1 MLQEILKKEPD
12 FRLQQIK
19 KAMFDVECKSW
30 GDITTLSKNL
40 RAELEDKIPWMSV
53 TEMKKQKSEKDGTMK
68 ALLKLQD
75 GLAIETVAMP
85 NTRDAWTLC
94 LSSQVGCAVGCA
106 FCATGKMGLKR
117 NLTREEIVD
126 QYRYWMS
133 QNLKITNV
141 VLMGMGEPL
150 LNYENVRD
158 AFSDILRYSGVGANH
173 IVISTVG
180 IIDKLNYLLTDELWP
195 NVRIAISLHSAIGET
210 RKKLVPFHTD
220 NFYQDLIVWAKKYE
234 EKLGA
239 KNRYLS
245 FELVL
250 LKGVND
256 SEEEAKAL
264 IDFLKCIGLCKIN
277 LLIYNPSLQSEK
289 NEMESTLEKNALEF
303 QNRIQSTGFICT
315 IRKSFGRDIS
325 GACGQLAGEKLQ

>member
-12 FRLQQIK
+12 FRLRQIK
-19 KAMFDVECKSW
+19 EAMFDVECKSW

-53 TEMKKQKSEKDGTMK
+53 TEIKKQKSEKDGTMK
-68 ALLKLQD
+68 TLLKLQD

-94 LSSQVGCAVGCA
+94 LSSQAGCPVGCA

-133 QNLKITNV
+133 QNLKITNI

-158 AFSDILRYSGVGANH
+158 AFSDILQYSGVGANH

-180 IIDKLNYLLTDELWP
+180 IIDKLNYLLTDERWP

-210 RKKLVPFHTD
+210 RKKLVPCHTD

-250 LKGVND
+250 LKDIND
-256 SEEEAKAL
+256 SEEEAKVL
-264 IDFLKCIGLCKIN
+264 IDFLKCIGSCKVN

-289 NEMESTLEKNALEF
+289 NEMESAPEKNALEF
-303 QNRIQSTGFICT
+303 QNRIQSAGFVCT

-325 GACGQLAGEKLQ
+325 GACGQLAGENL